1 MITHSA
7 CFAGAG
13 REANNMNVPGTRVN
27 NDLQNHF
34 SGART
39 NRIENAE
46 ITTAITNMINEL
58 I

>member
-1 MITHSA
+1 
-7 CFAGAG
+7 
-13 REANNMNVPGTRVN
+13 MNVPGTRVN